1 MDYRGGEGDKF
12 NTHDRVIYIFII
24 LFIQTHRL
32 LKPSFLELLLTN
44 VHDSKSHFIY

>member
-32 LKPSFLELLLTN
+32 LKTKLSRTFTN
-44 VHDSKSHFIY
+44 